1 MNVYKYRVIPTVAL
15 EFYRENGMTTSFD
28 EETLNGVL
36 TIEAPDEETAD
47 KMRMTYTDIT
57 MWEKI

>member
-15 EFYRENGMTTSFD
+15 EFYRENGMAITFD

-47 KMRMTYTDIT
+47 KMRKTYTDIT